1 MTNRAKTLFALAVST
16 LGAGGCVM
24 PMTDKTIINRLHGG
38 QRDTSRRVVGA
49 LPVQRLNA

>member
-16 LGAGGCVM
+16 LVPGCVM

-49 LPVQRLNA
+49 VPVQRLKA